1 MNDRINMEHLIK
13 HNFEPLVIFK
23 RSGYAVEL
31 INDSATSLFN
41 LQSLDKNEIR
51 LRHFCNRA
59 DLFNE
64 KAAIR
69 LLSTLELGEK
79 KDFDWP
85 VRLGNTHWL
94 LAYLNVYEDKGEE
107 YILVTFRDNTIG
119 KESLLRLNN
128 MVAFREVL
136 DNLLSANTIVA
147 PDEIPTLIDKSLL
160 VVGQFFNCDRSYVFQ
175 FSEDLQLHSNI
186 NEWCANGITPYI
198 DELQDIPI
206 RKFPYL
212 ADHFL
217 RNETVCLNDVS
228 ELPLEAKNEREEFA
242 KEGIQSILLIPFSEG
257 EKRIGFVGIDHV
269 RSSKAWTASEV
280 SNLKL
285 LARAFANMLL
295 RLKKE
300 KELKEQHNMYQT
312 LFMAANDSI
321 AIFRNGICLDANPK
335 TLNDFKCSRDFF
347 VGKSLVE
354 LSSHNQVEGKSP
366 SYINVFQQE
375 ALNGHPQMFE
385 WVLKRGDGSEIEA
398 EISLNKF
405 SNKGESHTI
414 AIFRDITEQNQAV
427 KLLFETKDYKKTES
441 QLLNLNVDLELT
453 ILDLFDIKQLQ
464 NLQDAFAYAT
474 GVSSLITDLEGY
486 PITDVSFTNEICKLV
501 RATDDGKHMCI
512 ESGKMLGKLAK
523 EQRKP
528 ISRPCLS
535 CGFIDAAAPIIVD
548 GNHIGNWIIG
558 QVRPSDLN
566 VDKLLEYTR
575 RLNINDDGVIA
586 GFEKLV
592 DLAPERFTKI
602 LNLLNVL
609 TNELSILGYNNLKL
623 AKSVQ
628 NHLSLERKLLLSK
641 QRAEE
646 SDRLKSAFL
655 ANLSHEIRTPMN
667 GIVGFSE
674 LLQFEGLTPADRRE
688 YVRLIHQSS
697 SQLLNIINDII
708 DISKIE
714 SGQIDIHS
722 SYFDVIELMENQ
734 EAFFIDSAKAKEIDL
749 IFNSDDLT
757 ELEMFSDE
765 GKLRQVLTN
774 LISNAIKFTA
784 QGSVEFGYELMDGNL
799 IELFVQDSGTGID
812 ADNVHFIFDRFWQ
825 AKDSDVKKGGTGLGL
840 AITKAYVELLGG
852 HINVKSKLNEGTRF
866 SFVIPRTLN

>member
-1 MNDRINMEHLIK
+1 MEHHIL
-13 HNFEPLVIFK
+13 HSMEPLVIFR
-23 RSGYAVEL
+23 RSGYTVEL
-31 INDSATSLFN
+31 INDSATHLFN
-41 LQSLDKNEIR
+41 LHDVEKVNIK

-69 LLSTLELGEK
+69 LFSSLELGAK

-85 VRLGNTHWL
+85 VRLGDIHWL
-94 LAYLNVYEDKGEE
+94 LAYLSVFEEGGEE
-107 YILVTFRDNTIG
+107 YILTTFRDNTIG

-136 DNLLSANTIVA
+136 DNLLSDNTIVK
-147 PDEIPTLIDKSLL
+147 PHEIPLLIDKSLQ
-160 VVGQFFNCDRSYVFQ
+160 VVGQFFKCDRSYVFQ
-175 FSEDLQLHSNI
+175 FSDDLQFHSNT
-186 NEWCANGITPYI
+186 NEWCANGVEPYI
-198 DELQDIPI
+198 DDLQNIPVS
-206 RKFPYL
+206 KFPFL
-212 ADHFL
+212 AKFYAN
-217 RNETVCLNDVS
+217 NEVCCINDVAD
-228 ELPLEAKNEREEFA
+228 LPNDATNEREEFA

-257 EKRIGFVGIDHV
+257 EKLIGFIGIEHV
-269 RSSKAWTASEV
+269 NSKKDWTTSEV

-295 RLKKE
+295 RLRKE
-300 KELKEQHNMYQT
+300 NELKEQYNMYQT

-321 AIFRNGICLDANPK
+321 AIFKNGVCLDANPK
-335 TLNDFKCSRDFF
+335 TLNEFKCSRDFF
-347 VGKSLVE
+347 IGKSLVE
-354 LSSHNQVEGKSP
+354 LSSVNQIEGKSP
-366 SYINVFQQE
+366 SFINVYQQE
-375 ALNGHPQMFE
+375 ALSGQPQLFD
-385 WVLKRGDGSEIEA
+385 WVLKRGDGTEIEA

-414 AIFRDITEQNQAV
+414 AIFRDVTDQKQAV
-427 KLLFETKDYKKTES
+427 KLLFETKDFKKNES
-441 QLLNLNVDLELT
+441 QLLNLNVAQEIS
-453 ILDLFDIKQLQ
+453 ILDLFDIEQLQ

-474 GVSSLITDLEGY
+474 GVSSLITDLQGA
-486 PITDVSFTNEICKLV
+486 PITEVSFTNDICKLV
-501 RATDDGKHMCI
+501 RETDEGKRMCFQ
-512 ESGKMLGKLAK
+512 SGKAIGKLAK
-523 EQRKP
+523 QQRKP

-548 GNHIGNWIIG
+548 DKHIGNWVIG
-558 QVRPSDLN
+558 QVRPDDLN
-566 VDKLLEYTR
+566 IDKLLSYTR
-575 RLNINDDGVIA
+575 SLDIPDEGVIL
-586 GFEKLV
+586 GFEKLIKI
-592 DLAPERFTKI
+592 APDRFTKI

-609 TNELSILGYNNLKL
+609 TKELSVLGYNNLKL

-628 NHLSLERKLLLSK
+628 NHLALERKLILSK

-674 LLQFEGLTPADRRE
+674 LLQFEGLNPADRRE

-722 SYFDVIELMENQ
+722 SYFDVIEMLENQ
-734 EAFFIDSAKAKEIDL
+734 EAFFIDSAKAKEIEL
-749 IFNSDDLT
+749 INKSDDLSD
-757 ELEMFSDE
+757 LEMFSDE

-774 LISNAIKFTA
+774 LISNAIKFTV
-784 QGSVEFGYELMDGNL
+784 QGSVEFGYELMDDNL
-799 IELFVQDSGTGID
+799 IEFFVQDSGTGID

-866 SFVIPRTLN
+866 SFVIPRSLV